1 MGANS
6 SVGSEQDR
14 DRVLRRVSPQL
25 SHDEGQAIKK
35 LFVSIAGGPERREYE
50 EASLKASRSVCGTIG
65 LDIDNSMVLLC
76 TYILGIALTSSD
88 PICLN
93 TLCCFIL

>member
-35 LFVSIAGGPERREYE
+35 LFVSISGGPERREYE
-50 EASLKASRSVCGTIG
+50 EANLKASRSVVCGTVG
-65 LDIDNSMVLLC
+65 LDIPNRLWSCYV
-76 TYILGIALTSSD
+76 LGIASS
-88 PICLN
+88 IV
-93 TLCCFIL
+93 